1 MQTQQVQSQQARPLS
16 PHIQIYKWQITS
28 VLSILHR
35 FTGIALCGGLV
46 GFITWVYLLSL
57 GASDYVYGMFL
68 LRSPLGQFFLWSILF
83 SFNYHFLNGLRHL
96 AWDMGFGFDMKDVN
110 KSGAVVI
117 ILTIVFTLLMFI
129 GWK

>member
-1 MQTQQVQSQQARPLS
+1 MKTQQVQTQQIRPLS

-35 FTGIALCGGLV
+35 FTGIALCGGLI
-46 GFITWVYLLSL
+46 GFIAWVYLLSL
-57 GASDYVYGMFL
+57 GASDYSYGMNL
-68 LRSPLGQFFLWSILF
+68 LSSPFGQFSLWSVLF

-96 AWDMGFGFDMKDVN
+96 AWDMGLGFDMKDVN
-110 KSGAVVI
+110 KSGIFVT
-117 ILTIVFTLLMFI
+117 ILSATLTFLMFM